1 MCIFYLYIRL
11 YIVAKFY
18 ECFRMPGLSRSFC
31 YSSELGKAERKRGEN
46 DGKFELW
53 RVQGNSNLPFWLG
66 GCDGGAT
73 DASFLRIKY
82 LVAMTL
88 AAIFVCSRWRYL
100 IQVWVLGLIV
110 DWAGQG

>member
-66 GCDGGAT
+66 GCDDGAT
-73 DASFLRIKY
+73 DASFLRIKF

-88 AAIFVCSRWRYL
+88 AAIFVCSMWRYL